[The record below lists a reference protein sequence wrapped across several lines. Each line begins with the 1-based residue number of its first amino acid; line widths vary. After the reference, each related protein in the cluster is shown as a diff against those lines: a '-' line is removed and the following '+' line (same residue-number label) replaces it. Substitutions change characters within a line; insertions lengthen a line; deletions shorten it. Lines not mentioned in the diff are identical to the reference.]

1 MPKSASE
8 QYETIEGVSLEVNI
22 DPAAASTASSAVTK
36 LPADATMATALSSRH
51 PSPPPS
57 PQMATEPNY
66 VKIDKPNSAALLND
80 QAAKVQETVT
90 RKSSLKSST
99 NASRV
104 ENSYKYKPYV
114 TLPILRNTESYD
126 RHKYCEKNEVET
138 EKNKA
143 SDGPKKKTVTFSVNL
158 VQYYANSRYK
168 SSKHSSSKNS
178 IFRTSKVHKPSI
190 VSIRNSI
197 LAGRRS

>member
-1 MPKSASE
+1 MLKNASE
-8 QYETIEGVSLEVNI
+8 LSETIEGVSLEVSV
-22 DPAAASTASSAVTK
+22 DPAAVSAACSSVTK
-36 LPADATMATALSSRH
+36 CPTDATMATAPSSRH

-80 QAAKVQETVT
+80 QAAKVQEPVT

-99 NASRV
+99 NSSSV

-114 TLPILRNTESYD
+114 TLPILRNSESYD
-126 RHKYCEKNEVET
+126 RHKYYEKSEVET

-168 SSKHSSSKNS
+168 SSKHSSKNS

-190 VSIRNSI
+190 MSIRNSI
-197 LAGRRS
+197 LTGRRS